1 MTKKE
6 KLPSWNLDDLYTGM
20 DSKHLKTDI
29 AKYEKDAIA
38 FNKKYAGK
46 ITKLS
51 GDALGQC
58 IAEYEK
64 LSDAGVKVG
73 TYSQL
78 LFAANMLDE
87 KISAFHQNISDKFT
101 DIASHLIFF
110 GLEINKI
117 SEADL
122 KKKLKSPKL
131 KKYDPYIYQ
140 IRAGKPHQLIDEL
153 EKFDLDMSP
162 TAHSWVRLY
171 DEHHANLKYKYKGK
185 DLSNAE
191 IFNLLSNKDRKT
203 REEAAHVVA
212 KTLQDNIKIF
222 TLVTNVLAKDKSVHD
237 KWRGYKRPISSRNLA
252 NLVEDEVVDALIKTV
267 KANYSN
273 LAHRYYKS
281 KAKILGLKKMKYW
294 DRNAPLPDSDDAY
307 IPYAKAKEI
316 VLNAYAEFDPRIA
329 KIAKLFFDNNWI
341 DVPPRKGKD
350 SGAFSHPSSVTT
362 HPYILMNYQGKIRDV
377 MTLAH
382 ELGHGVHQYLA
393 REQGALLAD
402 TPLTLAETA
411 SVFGEQLVFRA
422 MLKNEKSEK
431 KRKAMIAHKVEDML
445 NTVVRQI
452 AFCEFER
459 KVHDARKNS
468 ELSPDDI
475 GKIWMEVQS
484 ESLGPA
490 FDYDAEYKVY
500 WSYISHFIHAPFYV
514 YAYAFGDCLVNS
526 LYAVYLEGM
535 PNFQE
540 KYHNMLKSG
549 GTLRHK
555 ELLKP
560 FGLDASKP
568 DFWQKGLSIIDNFIS
583 QIEN

>member
-6 KLPSWNLDDLYTGM
+6 KLPSWNLNDLYTGM
-20 DSKHLKTDI
+20 DSKALKADI
-29 AKYEKDAIA
+29 GRYEKDAIA
-38 FNKKYAGK
+38 FNRKYAGK

-51 GDALGQC
+51 GDALGQ
-58 IAEYEK
+58 AFVEYEK
-64 LSDAGVKVG
+64 LSDGAMKVL
-73 TYSQL
+73 TYSSL
-78 LFAANMLDE
+78 LFASNMLDE
-87 KISAFHQNISDKFT
+87 KISAFNQNISDKST
-101 DIASHLIFF
+101 DVAAHLVFF
-110 GLEINKI
+110 SLEINKI
-117 SEADL
+117 SDADL
-122 KKKLKSPKL
+122 KKKMKAPKL
-131 KKYDPYIYQ
+131 KKYEPYIYQ
-140 IRAGKPHQLIDEL
+140 IRSGKPHQLSDEL
-153 EKFDLDMSP
+153 EKFDLEMSS

-171 DEHHANLKYKYKGK
+171 DEHHASVKYRYKGK

-191 IFNLLSNKDRKT
+191 IFDLLSNKDGKV

-222 TLVTNVLAKDKSVHD
+222 TLVTNVLAKHHSVED
-237 KWRGYKRPISSRNLA
+237 KWRKYKQPISSRNLS
-252 NLVEDEVVDALIKTV
+252 NLVEDEVVEALIKTV

-273 LAHRYYKS
+273 LSHRYYKM
-281 KAKILGLKKMKYW
+281 KAKWLGVKKMEYW

-316 VLNAYAEFDPRIA
+316 VLNAYAEFSPQISA
-329 KIAKLFFDNNWI
+329 IAKLFFDNNWI

-350 SGAFSHPSSVTT
+350 SGAFSHPSSVST

-422 MLKNEKSEK
+422 MLKAQKSTK
-431 KRKAMIAHKVEDML
+431 KRKEMIAHKVEDML

-459 KVHDARKNS
+459 QVHAARKES
-468 ELSPDDI
+468 ELSSEDI
-475 GKIWMEVQS
+475 GKIWMGVQK
-484 ESLGPA
+484 ESLGSA
-490 FDYDAEYKVY
+490 FNFEDEYKYY
-500 WSYISHFIHAPFYV
+500 WSYIPHFIHSPFYV

-526 LYAVYLEGM
+526 LYAVYLSGMKGFEG
-535 PNFQE
+535 
-540 KYHNMLKSG
+540 KYLQMLKAG
-549 GTLRHK
+549 GSLRHK
-555 ELLKP
+555 EMLKP
-560 FGLDASKP
+560 FGLDATKP
-568 DFWQKGLSIIDNFIS
+568 DFWQKGLDIIDDFIT
-583 QIEN
+583 QLED